1 MAAFGNSVN
10 RWTQPAPA
18 PAAKAARAAAK
29 GGVRNGPGRAAGGM
43 LNRVT
48 IHSEGFL
55 LDSGT
60 ANDAPCPV

>member
-1 MAAFGNSVN
+1 M
-10 RWTQPAPA
+10 
-18 PAAKAARAAAK
+18 
-29 GGVRNGPGRAAGGM
+29 RNGPGRAAGGM